1 MDSLVGFVGKNYV
14 LMAADTNAGRSIMRL
29 KDDFDKLVPI
39 DSHKILAKSGEIG
52 DGNQFCNLIIRNVS
66 LYRIRNETE
75 LTTKSVA
82 HYTRRQLATAIRKNP
97 YSVNLLLGGYDQ
109 KDQKGSLYYL
119 DYLGSSKKINYGAQG
134 YAALFVGSILDR
146 FWKED
151 LDFEDGLELMKK
163 CLREVEKRLIIG
175 TRCFL
180 IKMINSDGISVVEKV
195 MINSEKKNE
204 IEEEN

>member
-14 LMAADTNAGRSIMRL
+14 LMAGDTNAGRSIMRL
-29 KDDFDKLVPI
+29 KDDFDKLVQV

-66 LYRIRNETE
+66 LYRINNETE

-97 YSVNLLLGGYDQ
+97 YSVNLLLGGYDK
-109 KDQKGSLYYL
+109 KDQMGSLYYL
-119 DYLGSSKKINYGAQG
+119 DYLGSSKKINYGAHG

-151 LDFEDGLELMKK
+151 LDFEEGLELMKK

-175 TRCFL
+175 TRCFV